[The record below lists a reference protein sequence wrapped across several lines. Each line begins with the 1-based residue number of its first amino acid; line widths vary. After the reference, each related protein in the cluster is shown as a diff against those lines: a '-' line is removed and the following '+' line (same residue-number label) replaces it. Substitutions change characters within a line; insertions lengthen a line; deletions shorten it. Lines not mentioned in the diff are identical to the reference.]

1 MIGLR
6 NDRNSAYRDSSCVE
20 RAIVVMFLTDT
31 SIIIPK
37 ERVALRDVCDDIA
50 NNLIG
55 VAIFTNA
62 FYPIM
67 RYNLFDNH

>member
-1 MIGLR
+1 M
-6 NDRNSAYRDSSCVE
+6 
-20 RAIVVMFLTDT
+20 
-31 SIIIPK
+31 
-37 ERVALRDVCDDIA
+37 CDDIA